1 MVHKSLWNRVKKRL
15 FFSFGE
21 AVKLL
26 RSPVMVAAK
35 KQKGKSILNE
45 LFCCSLSNINS
56 CLFPHL
62 PEHYP
67 FKKKLLMARNT
78 SLWGVMWDIFQI
90 TLSIAGCVV
99 YVCETYRSSYYDVLF
114 YWVAEFVMTL
124 FFFFDFLLNG
134 ILASSFTKYLTTAPA
149 WIDIFII
156 APVVISFVVGT
167 GVYRHFAILRFL
179 RLLRVARVFR
189 IFKLVSNLSG
199 IKRQLG
205 RLVLILMCLVF
216 LATGVVHLVENDVKQ
231 EMELDCKYIS
241 ANTGY
246 EPSCSP
252 TVPASFLD
260 DCDCETN
267 FCDADYAYGDI
278 LHEPSNVRCHMMSF
292 FTTFYFIIVT
302 IATVGY
308 GEVSPTTEISR
319 LIVLLFILTS
329 VVLIPMQ
336 VNQFIVLLQQDSAY
350 RQAYVPHEDEDHVI
364 LCGYVNERPK
374 MERFLK
380 EFFHPDRAYL
390 QDADYH
396 AVILSPLDVGGL
408 FDSIFGFVSVV
419 YTCV

>member
-1 MVHKSLWNRVKKRL
+1 MVS
-15 FFSFGE
+15 
-21 AVKLL
+21 
-26 RSPVMVAAK
+26 AK
-35 KQKGKSILNE
+35 KKKGNPIFNE
-45 LFCCSLSNINS
+45 FFCCSYSKINAF
-56 CLFPHL
+56 LFPHL

-78 SLWGVMWDIFQI
+78 SLLGVMWDVFQI
-90 TLSIAGCVV
+90 ALSVAGCAV
-99 YVCETYRSSYYDVLF
+99 YVCETYRASYNDVQF

-124 FFFFDFLLNG
+124 FFFFDFLLNAV
-134 ILASSFTKYLTTAPA
+134 LAFSLAKYFTTVSA
-149 WIDIFII
+149 WVDVFIV
-156 APVVISFVVGT
+156 APVVISFGVRT

-179 RLLRVARVFR
+179 RLLRVGRVFR
-189 IFKLVSNLSG
+189 ILKLVGNLSG

-205 RLVLILMCLVF
+205 RLVLILTCLVF
-216 LATGVVHLVENDVKQ
+216 LATSIVHLVENDVKQ
-231 EMELDCKYIS
+231 EMEIDCRYIN
-241 ANTGY
+241 AATAY

-252 TVPASFLD
+252 TVPFGDLV
-260 DCDCETN
+260 DCDCDAN
-267 FCDADYAYGDI
+267 FCHSDYVYADVFR
-278 LHEPSNVRCHMMSF
+278 EPSMVRCHMMSF

-350 RQAYVPHEDEDHVI
+350 RQAYVPRDDEDHVI

-396 AVILSPLDVGGL
+396 AVILSPLDVGACVVCIVYSLCGL
-408 FDSIFGFVSVV
+408 
-419 YTCV
+419 CVLCMLPCLSYLLL